1 MVYSGE
7 HSKQQKK
14 KKRRRRRRKKKQLLK
29 TETVRRLKRVGEEP
43 AVKKAV
49 RNTSKRAS
57 REYIH
62 KPNTAKR
69 GRKNNNNKQTKRKK
83 ETTTTKHIHTNK
95 TKKNERKEEE
105 EVKKVATLSKRNAWI
120 DPFCVEEEEDR
131 PSLAHGQV
139 KMTLDAL
146 ATSVCANS

>member
-1 MVYSGE
+1 M
-7 HSKQQKK
+7 
-14 KKRRRRRRKKKQLLK
+14 RNLL
-29 TETVRRLKRVGEEP
+29 
-43 AVKKAV
+43 
-49 RNTSKRAS
+49 SKRLLGIQVSEQAANIYTN
-57 REYIH
+57 RTQQNAAE
-62 KPNTAKR
+62 
-69 GRKNNNNKQTKRKK
+69 KNNNNKQTKRKK
-83 ETTTTKHIHTNK
+83 ETTTTKHTHTK
-95 TKKNERKEEE
+95 KKKNERKEEE